1 MTYETASLIGSVVLV
16 VSGPIGLI
24 LAATLIG
31 RRSAGGPSL
40 QLVVVGGFVAS
51 VMIFWF
57 GGIAF
62 NWLIPPPYDPAFA
75 DGRGLDLRGIGFV
88 MASMLGGFLTFVV
101 ALVYGLV
108 LGYKRRRRQA
118 EEASLKDRESGN
130 PVA

>member
-1 MTYETASLIGSVVLV
+1 M
-16 VSGPIGLI
+16 
-24 LAATLIG
+24 
-31 RRSAGGPSL
+31 
-40 QLVVVGGFVAS
+40 VGGFVAS

-75 DGRGLDLRGIGFV
+75 DGRGLDLRGVGFV